1 MQNASYT
8 QTRPSN
14 LQALFTH
21 YITGQINDTS
31 WDALMHTFDA
41 DVATQ
46 QEREA
51 IATFYRDAL
60 RERDAFVAPMPK
72 LDEVKDLLFSTR
84 DA

>member
-1 MQNASYT
+1 MQTASHA

-21 YITGQINDTS
+21 YIAGQINDAS
-31 WDALMHTFDA
+31 WDTLMHTFDA

-46 QEREA
+46 PEREA
-51 IATFYRDAL
+51 IAAFYRDAL
-60 RERDAFVAPMPK
+60 RERDAFVAPLPK
-72 LDEVKDLLFSTR
+72 VEEVQDLLFSTR